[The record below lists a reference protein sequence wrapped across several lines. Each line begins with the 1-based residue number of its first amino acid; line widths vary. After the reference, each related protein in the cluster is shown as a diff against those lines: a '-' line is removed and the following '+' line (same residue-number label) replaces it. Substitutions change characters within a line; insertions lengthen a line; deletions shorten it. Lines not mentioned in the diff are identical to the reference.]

1 MAGRGGTVWG
11 SERSAAARRELAQL
25 GWHVAADDRVADVA
39 GDDGAVDGGPLELL
53 ARSQRLVYSDAVPW
67 DHPQRCLARS
77 WGIPEISYA
86 QMLGRWMA
94 QGEGLAVAGTHGK
107 STITAMAAQILTT
120 AGQDPS
126 FVCGAAPVAG
136 SRTGGRAGGG
146 RLFLAE
152 ACEYR
157 RNFLHLCP
165 QAAVVSGVEA
175 DHFETYETREELERG
190 FAEFVERIPPRGWL
204 LVHRSCRAAGRLR
217 AAARC
222 PVETYGF
229 SPRADW
235 RAVGL
240 ARQAGRYAFTI
251 KHRGTLI
258 GRVQLQVAGR
268 HNVWNALAAAGLSC
282 WAGASGGDVLRGLSA
297 FSGLDRRL
305 QYRGVVRG
313 VHLWDDFAHHPT
325 AVGAALRTLREI
337 HPAAGLWCVFQ
348 PHQALRTARLMDEFA
363 RQLQTA
369 DRVAVASIY
378 RAREGRWRPGEPR
391 AADLAAAVRARGT
404 PTLPGHALSQI
415 RRQLTCCPGD
425 VLVTLGAGDI
435 AKWNHGFP
443 NRF

>member
-1 MAGRGGTVWG
+1 MKSRLMSRALTRPCPAPAALPLVPPHRPAAAPACGTYFVGLGGAGMRALAAVMAGRGGTVWG

-190 FAEFVERIPPRGWL
+190 FAEFVERIPPRG
-204 LVHRSCRAAGRLR
+204 
-217 AAARC
+217 
-222 PVETYGF
+222 
-229 SPRADW
+229 
-235 RAVGL
+235 
-240 ARQAGRYAFTI
+240 
-251 KHRGTLI
+251 
-258 GRVQLQVAGR
+258 
-268 HNVWNALAAAGLSC
+268 
-282 WAGASGGDVLRGLSA
+282 
-297 FSGLDRRL
+297 
-305 QYRGVVRG
+305 
-313 VHLWDDFAHHPT
+313 
-325 AVGAALRTLREI
+325 
-337 HPAAGLWCVFQ
+337 
-348 PHQALRTARLMDEFA
+348 
-363 RQLQTA
+363 
-369 DRVAVASIY
+369 
-378 RAREGRWRPGEPR
+378 
-391 AADLAAAVRARGT
+391 
-404 PTLPGHALSQI
+404 
-415 RRQLTCCPGD
+415 
-425 VLVTLGAGDI
+425 
-435 AKWNHGFP
+435 
-443 NRF
+443 